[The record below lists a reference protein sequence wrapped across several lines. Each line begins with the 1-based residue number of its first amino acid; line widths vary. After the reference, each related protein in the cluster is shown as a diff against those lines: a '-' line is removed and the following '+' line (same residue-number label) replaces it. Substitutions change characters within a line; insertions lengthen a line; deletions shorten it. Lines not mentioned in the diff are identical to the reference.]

1 MTKKLET
8 IEAFNS
14 LIVTIFAFLIYTL
27 SDVNFVYINSQFN
40 NNFSNFY
47 IPIFVSCF
55 WSFLLS
61 AFYGCFKIFRGKQSE
76 LTHTFLFLSSYLSLN
91 YFVKVYTLSR
101 KYILIFSFVL
111 LIIFLLLDKT
121 TLKFNKNYQYLFT
134 LVLIFLG
141 SYFLLMPDIV
151 VSQDQDIVSL
161 EDESLSDYEKIIYNF
176 ENFNSSN
183 SKTFTIENKYKLTK
197 NYICCDEYS
206 YFDFGQKVLV
216 VLKLSMKHL
225 YIYRAH

>member
-40 NNFSNFY
+40 NNFSNFSISLFLSVVFGVFY
-47 IPIFVSCF
+47 Y
-55 WSFLLS
+55 LLS
-61 AFYGCFKIFRGKQSE
+61 MVVSKFFRGKQSE

-101 KYILIFSFVL
+101 KYILLVSFVL

-121 TLKFNKNYQYLFT
+121 T
-134 LVLIFLG
+134 
-141 SYFLLMPDIV
+141 
-151 VSQDQDIVSL
+151 
-161 EDESLSDYEKIIYNF
+161 
-176 ENFNSSN
+176 
-183 SKTFTIENKYKLTK
+183 
-197 NYICCDEYS
+197 
-206 YFDFGQKVLV
+206 
-216 VLKLSMKHL
+216 
-225 YIYRAH
+225 